1 MIMIFKGVKPY
12 LEEFLEHIICEK
24 ICWSVIVQTDSQL

>member
-24 ICWSVIVQTDSQL
+24 ICWSVIVQTGSQL